1 MGELAQMII
10 DSHCHVGMCR
20 VFGAQQDVNQLFLSM
35 ERHGVDRA
43 IVQPFPGS
51 MNPTEDHSL
60 IGRMDHKKIR
70 GIASMSPHRDA
81 AEYRAEIQR
90 CAQELGFVGVK
101 LHTIGHSISPLS
113 PDARL
118 VFETAADLSI
128 PVMIHTGPGV
138 PFAEPA
144 AWIPLS
150 REFSDTKVV
159 FAHSGA
165 GIYTVAAIAVAEVC
179 ENVFLE
185 TSWCNIGDIQRA
197 IRTLGAD
204 RVMFGSDMIPNL
216 SVEIAKFGALDISA
230 EERSAVMYGTA
241 QKVFGMEE

>member
-1 MGELAQMII
+1 MII
-10 DSHCHVGMCR
+10 DSHCHVGSCR

-35 ERHGVDRA
+35 ERHSVDRS

-51 MNPTEDHSL
+51 MNPIEDHSL
-60 IGRMDHKKIR
+60 IGSMDRTKIR
-70 GIASMSPHRDA
+70 GIASLSPHRDA
-81 AEYRAEIQR
+81 GEYRAEIQR
-90 CAQELGFVGVK
+90 CVEEFGFVGVK

-118 VFETAADLSI
+118 VFETAVGLNI
-128 PVMIHTGPGV
+128 PVMIHTGQGV

-159 FAHSGA
+159 FAHAGA
-165 GIYTVAAIAVAEVC
+165 GIYTVAAIAAAEVC

-185 TSWCNIGDIQRA
+185 TSWCNIGDIFRA

-216 SVEIAKFGALDISA
+216 PVEIAKFAALEISTD
-230 EERSAVMYGTA
+230 ERKAVMYGTA
-241 QKVFGMEE
+241 QQVFGMEV